1 MIFQT
6 FSPNIY
12 SDLFL
17 NPATSNHQLKIEL
30 DTEGTVLS
38 EALAAAKKFGVKCE
52 ERIEPSKFIV
62 AYFTKL
68 LLQREKLDLGVLDSY
83 IPREVK
89 EAWREFLSCLEQTK
103 RKLLAITEGS
113 LNFTL
118 FCLTTES
125 HEQLQDGI
133 WRRLLMEKLKNLI
146 SVMGICPTT
155 FIFSKN

>member
-1 MIFQT
+1 MR
-6 FSPNIY
+6 
-12 SDLFL
+12 
-17 NPATSNHQLKIEL
+17 IEL

-52 ERIEPSKFIV
+52 EKIEPSKFIV

-68 LLQREKLDLGVLDSY
+68 LLQREKLNLGVLDSY
-83 IPREVK
+83 IPRDVK
-89 EAWREFLSCLEQTK
+89 QAWREFLSCLEQTK

-118 FCLTTES
+118 FCPTTES

-133 WRRLLMEKLKNLI
+133 WRRLLTEKLKNLI
-146 SVMGICPTT
+146 SVIGIFHIT
-155 FIFSKN
+155 FTFF

>member
-1 MIFQT
+1 M
-6 FSPNIY
+6 
-12 SDLFL
+12 
-17 NPATSNHQLKIEL
+17 KIEL
-30 DTEGTVLS
+30 DSEGTVLS

-52 ERIEPSKFIV
+52 ENIEPSKFIV
-62 AYFTKL
+62 AYLTKL

-83 IPREVK
+83 IPRDVK
-89 EAWREFLSCLEQTK
+89 EAWKDFLSCLEQTK
-103 RKLLAITEGS
+103 RKLLGIREGS

-118 FCLTTES
+118 FCPTTES
-125 HEQLQDGI
+125 NEQLQDGI